1 MMEQKNRSLISAG
14 ALVLLAVLFVALSI
28 LSSVFL
34 SGMRFDLTE
43 NSLYTLSDGTD
54 NILATMDEPVTLYLY
69 FSEDVSRDLPQFRN
83 YARWAGEMLEEFEN
97 RSNGKLTLQRVDP
110 KPFSPQED
118 LAAQYGLQGVPVGNA
133 GDVLYFGLVGTNS
146 LDDQQIMPFL
156 QPDKEKFL
164 EYDLAR
170 MVSSLSH
177 PQHKSV
183 GMISGLDMTPG
194 YDPAVPRI
202 PENWVIY
209 QQLDQL
215 FDLQEIPA
223 DTETLPQDLELL
235 VLVHPQDISGGMLYQ
250 IDQYVLQGGRLL
262 AFMDPLAEA
271 DTGGDPA
278 DPTSRLNAGGSSTLG
293 PLLEAWGVGFDAG
306 MAIGDRDYALQ
317 VSRGG
322 GQPPVRHLGIL
333 SVPADGMNATDV
345 ASADLEVV
353 NFSSAGWLVPLE
365 DSGEGSGMV
374 FEPLVETSSSAAPMQ
389 ASRLRFLADP
399 QELDKDFQPTG
410 DRYALAARITGQA
423 NSAFE
428 QAAEGFAEDEY
439 LKRSGE
445 AGIQVVLFADT
456 DLLTDRLW
464 VQKQNFLGQTVVN
477 SFADNGT
484 LVVNIAD
491 QMLGSP
497 DLIGIRARAST
508 SRPFD
513 RVDALRLS
521 AEAQF
526 RDTEE
531 RLQRELDETERRLT
545 EMQSLRQDGE
555 LTVLNTEQQEE
566 LQRFLDRK
574 LEIRSELRQVQHDLT
589 RDIELLGMRLKFINI
604 VLVPML
610 IIIAALL
617 FGHYRRKRR
626 ARGTV

>member
-1 MMEQKNRSLISAG
+1 MMEQRNRSLISAG
-14 ALVLLAVLFVALSI
+14 ALALLVVLFVTLTI

-34 SGMRFDLTE
+34 KGMRFDLTE
-43 NSLYTLSDGTD
+43 NSLYTLSDGTR
-54 NILATMDEPVTLYLY
+54 NILRNMDEPVTLYLY
-69 FSEDVSRDLPQFRN
+69 FSEDVSRDLPQFRSH
-83 YARWAGEMLEEFEN
+83 ARWAGEMLEEFADG
-97 RSNGKLTLQRVDP
+97 SGGKLTLQRINP

-118 LAAQYGLQGVPVGNA
+118 QAAQYGLQSAPVGNA

-146 LDDQQIMPFL
+146 LDDQQVMPFM
-156 QPDKEKFL
+156 QPDKEKFF

-183 GMISGLDMTPG
+183 GLISGLDMTPE

-202 PENWVIY
+202 PENWIIY

-223 DTETLPQDLELL
+223 DSETLPDDLELL
-235 VLVHPQDISGGMLYQ
+235 ILVHPKDISDDMLYQ
-250 IDQYVLQGGRLL
+250 IDQYVLKGGRLL
-262 AFMDPLAEA
+262 AFLDPLAEA
-271 DTGGDPA
+271 DMGGDRN
-278 DPTSRLNAGGSSTLG
+278 DPTARMNAGGSSSLG
-293 PLLEAWGVGFDAG
+293 PLLAAWGVGFDDG
-306 MAIGDRDYALQ
+306 MVIGDRAYALQ
-317 VSRGG
+317 VNRGG
-322 GQPPVRHLGIL
+322 GQLPVRHLGIL
-333 SVPADGMNATDV
+333 SVKTDGMNATDV
-345 ASADLEVV
+345 ASADLELV
-353 NFSSAGWLVPLE
+353 NFSSAGWLAPL
-365 DSGEGSGMV
+365 EGSGAG
-374 FEPLVETSSSAAPMQ
+374 FEPLVETSNSAAPIE
-389 ASRLRFLADP
+389 ASRLRFLLNP
-399 QELDKDFQPTG
+399 QDLDRDFLPTG
-410 DRYALAARITGQA
+410 DKYALAARITGQA
-423 NSAFE
+423 NSAYE
-428 QAAEGFAEDEY
+428 KAAEGFVEDDY
-439 LKRSGE
+439 LKGSWE

-497 DLIGIRARAST
+497 DLIGIRARASS
-508 SRPFD
+508 SRPFE
-513 RVDALRLS
+513 RVEALRLS

-531 RLQRELDETERRLT
+531 RLQRELDETERTLT

-555 LTVLNTEQQEE
+555 LTVLNTEQQDE

-589 RDIELLGMRLKFINI
+589 RDIEALGMQLKFINI
-604 VLVPML
+604 VLVPVL
-610 IIIAALL
+610 IIITALL
-617 FGHYRRKRR
+617 FTQYRRKRR
-626 ARGTV
+626 EAGAR